1 MRHAARSFPA
11 VLSASFLAVAAL
23 CGATALAQTNVSA
36 TMQHEGLTRSF
47 IVHLPPGFS
56 PENPRP
62 LVVALHPTGTS
73 GAQFQSTCGWDAE
86 SDQHGFVVVY
96 PDGALS
102 AGSSGGFAW
111 NDWEFTGAAPNDI
124 SFLAAL
130 IRRMRVVYG
139 IAPCQVYMTG
149 FSNGAMMTNSFASV
163 HADKVA
169 AIAPVSGGWITAYG
183 GSESEM
189 TPALPVP
196 VWTWRGGNEN
206 FTTGVGK
213 NARPR
218 VVQDQEQRAY
228 WVAHNNA
235 TLVSTITEQLNYGV
249 PRTYVTSIYAGDAP
263 VWFTEVQGTG
273 HVYQPGAADLVWTRF
288 FSQIASSSMGCASCA
303 GDVNGDG
310 AIDGGDLGIVLSGWG
325 SADPIAD
332 IDADGTADGAD
343 LAIVLA
349 SWGNCT

>member
-1 MRHAARSFPA
+1 M
-11 VLSASFLAVAAL
+11 LLAVAAL
-23 CGATALAQTNVSA
+23 CDAAALAQTNVNA

-96 PDGALS
+96 PDGALPV
-102 AGSSGGFAW
+102 GSSGGFAW

-130 IRRMRVVYG
+130 VARMEVAYG
-139 IAPCQVYMTG
+139 VDPCRVYMTG

-183 GSESEM
+183 GSESEL

-218 VVQDQEQRAY
+218 GVQDQEQLAY

-249 PRTYVTSIYAGDAP
+249 PRTYVTKVHAGDAP
-263 VWFTEVQGTG
+263 VWFTEVQGAG
-273 HVYQPGAADLVWTRF
+273 HVYQPGAADLIWTRF
-288 FSQIASSSMGCASCA
+288 FSQIVSSSKGCAPCA
-303 GDVNGDG
+303 ADVNGDG
-310 AIDGGDLGIVLSGWG
+310 AIDGGDLGIVLSAWG

-332 IDADGTADGAD
+332 IDADGMVNGGD
-343 LAIVLA
+343 LAILLA
-349 SWGNCT
+349 AWGDCT